1 MAGYARS
8 RFWNLEARGRGSLGG
23 RQLSRPPQSV
33 SRRRALHDGAAN
45 RVFSNSQ
52 AARSLSFSPLSVP
65 SPPLSSLFS
74 LPSYSL
80 SFSPFMRLVAIPPF
94 SRFGPPLRSSRCS
107 LSVRCSSF
115 LGPFILLG
123 PPFRLS
129 PFNRFSGASVRARS
143 SRHES
148 LHPRRTAYSY
158 LAVLRR
164 GSGYARRLRQR
175 CRAVRSTK
183 NSSATSRVAAVGW
196 FGSDG
201 RTNDRFD
208 LFIALSVVGNYIDAV
223 VVVVVYIYIYIYIY
237 IYVFRC
243 QSSRANVVA
252 TKRSRRSN
260 SVMNEGT
267 NTVIVT

>member
-1 MAGYARS
+1 MNELQWRGMRGVGSGTSRLEVEAAWVGGSCPGRRSLCRGDVLYTTERQIASSPTRKPLARS
-8 RFWNLEARGRGSLGG
+8 PSLPF
-23 RQLSRPPQSV
+23 LSP
-33 SRRRALHDGAAN
+33 
-45 RVFSNSQ
+45 
-52 AARSLSFSPLSVP
+52 
-65 SPPLSSLFS
+65 PPLSSLFS

-94 SRFGPPLRSSRCS
+94 ARFGPPLRSSRCS

-129 PFNRFSGASVRARS
+129 PFNRFFGASVCARS

-148 LHPRRTAYSY
+148 LRPRRTAYSY

-183 NSSATSRVAAVGW
+183 NSSATSRVAAVGRLV
-196 FGSDG
+196 GLG
-201 RTNDRFD
+201 RTAGRTIGLVCLLLCQ
-208 LFIALSVVGNYIDAV
+208 LFGNYVDT
-223 VVVVVYIYIYIYIY
+223 VVVVYICICFPMSKLARECCRNKAFTTI
-237 IYVFRC
+237 
-243 QSSRANVVA
+243 
-252 TKRSRRSN
+252 
-260 SVMNEGT
+260 E
-267 NTVIVT
+267 